1 MDGDK
6 AGAPAAKPPP
16 TARIG
21 DLLVERGLISKDQL
35 EVACQEKAK
44 SNKLLG
50 ELLVEL
56 GFITEQALSAVLAE
70 SSGFQ
75 RFVPGST
82 VVEAEALA
90 LLPKEAAQRY
100 RVFPVGF
107 DGKTLRLAMADIYDV
122 LAIDKVKRFFPAG
135 TIVQPLVCSDTDLT
149 KAIDQYYGH
158 ELSIEGILKELDSL
172 EGDGEEETQYTEQLE
187 GGYLH
192 PLVRLV

>member
-6 AGAPAAKPPP
+6 AGAAGAKPAP

-35 EVACQEKAK
+35 EVAFQEKAK

-75 RFVPGST
+75 RFVPGAT
-82 VVEAEALA
+82 VVEAEALNI
-90 LLPKEAAQRY
+90 LPKEAATRY
-100 RVFPVGF
+100 RAFPVSF
-107 DGKTLRLAMADIYDV
+107 DGKNLRLA
-122 LAIDKVKRFFPAG
+122 
-135 TIVQPLVCSDTDLT
+135 
-149 KAIDQYYGH
+149 
-158 ELSIEGILKELDSL
+158 
-172 EGDGEEETQYTEQLE
+172 
-187 GGYLH
+187 
-192 PLVRLV
+192 

>member
-6 AGAPAAKPPP
+6 PDVAAGKAP

-35 EVACQEKAK
+35 EVAFQEKAK

-90 LLPKEAAQRY
+90 LLPKEAASRY
-100 RVFPVGF
+100 RAFPVGF

-135 TIVQPLVCSDTDLT
+135 TNVQPLVCSDTEVQ
-149 KAIDQYYGH
+149 KGH
-158 ELSIEGILKELDSL
+158 RPVLRPRTVHRRHPEG
-172 EGDGEEETQYTEQLE
+172 T
-187 GGYLH
+187 
-192 PLVRLV
+192 

>member
-6 AGAPAAKPPP
+6 GAAQAKPAP

-21 DLLVERGLISKDQL
+21 DLLVERGLISKDKL
-35 EVACQEKAK
+35 EVAFQEKAK

-75 RFVPGST
+75 RFVPGVT
-82 VVEAEALA
+82 VVEGEALA
-90 LLPKEAAQRY
+90 LLPKEAAA
-100 RVFPVGF
+100 
-107 DGKTLRLAMADIYDV
+107 RLPRGDIYDV

-135 TIVQPLVCSDTDLT
+135 TIVQPLVCSDTDVT

-158 ELSIEGILKELDSL
+158 ELSIEGIMKELESL
-172 EGDGEEETQYTEQLE
+172 EAGEDEETEYVEQME
-187 GGYLH
+187 GG
-192 PLVRLV
+192 